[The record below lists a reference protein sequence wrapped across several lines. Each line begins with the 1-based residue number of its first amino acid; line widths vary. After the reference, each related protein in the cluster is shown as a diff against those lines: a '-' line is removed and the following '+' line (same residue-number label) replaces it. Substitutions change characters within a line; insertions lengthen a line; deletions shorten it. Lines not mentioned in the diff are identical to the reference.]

1 MDEKRIEARQKRDI
15 GSSQSYAWYISTL
28 YCQQR
33 LSYSTFKDSCVMCG
47 ALFRRS
53 RPNTNFSLLRLH
65 TKDKSVRFRFKLLF
79 FCVKNN
85 KLYWFLSV
93 QGLKVSS
100 LINDFT
106 KYSVHVTLSSWRLF
120 VVFSLALFFPW
131 AVEALHNVFT
141 LLLLLIFK

>member
-1 MDEKRIEARQKRDI
+1 MFPWYYSTNCTQIWKPKVKGCVDEKGIEARQKKDI

-106 KYSVHVTLSSWRLF
+106 KSTQST
-120 VVFSLALFFPW
+120 SLWALDGSLWYF
-131 AVEALHNVFT
+131 L
-141 LLLLLIFK
+141 